1 MNTLYADMA
10 IDAIQNAKKSWVN
23 TFVKDETFA
32 KPLHAFVESQTA
44 FTKQIA
50 KSAMEMGDA
59 TGTAMFNAMQNAVKG
74 GK

>member
-1 MNTLYADMA
+1 MSTFYADMA

-23 TFVKDETFA
+23 MFVKDEQFA
-32 KPLHAFVESQTA
+32 KPLNSFVDSQTT

-50 KSAMEMGDA
+50 KSAAEMGDA
-59 TGTAMFNAMQNAVKG
+59 TGNALFNATQNAVKG